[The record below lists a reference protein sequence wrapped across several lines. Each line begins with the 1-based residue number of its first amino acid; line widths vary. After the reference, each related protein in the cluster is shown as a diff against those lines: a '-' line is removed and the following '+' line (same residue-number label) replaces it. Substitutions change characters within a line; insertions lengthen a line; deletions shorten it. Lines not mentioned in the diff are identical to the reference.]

1 MGMKLI
7 TIPLIVGILIIPI
20 INSSGSVIGVT
31 EEDNFVNL
39 TKDDK
44 IFPIN
49 HRVAVSESNV
59 FVVWADNT
67 APASNNSNYDN
78 QDIFFT
84 KSADGGNSFGKIIN
98 LSNNSGNSNI
108 PQISAVGAN
117 VYVVW
122 LDDFSGNQDM
132 FFTKSTDGGNSFGKI
147 INLSSKNN
155 ENTNNNILTHRSIRN

>member
-1 MGMKLI
+1 MGMRLI

-20 INSSGSVIGVT
+20 INSLGSVIGVT
-31 EEDNFVNL
+31 QEDNLLNL

-49 HRVAVSESNV
+49 HRVTVSETNV

-67 APASNNSNYDN
+67 TPASNNSNYDN

-108 PQISAVGAN
+108 PQISAVGC
-117 VYVVW
+117 
-122 LDDFSGNQDM
+122 
-132 FFTKSTDGGNSFGKI
+132 
-147 INLSSKNN
+147 
-155 ENTNNNILTHRSIRN
+155 